1 MALGFLGAAVKGL
14 GTAKKAGGGMKM
26 ARSMFKR
33 KDKKSPQTPQQ
44 QDQSEEYYAFSLF

>member
-33 KDKKSPQTPQQ
+33 KDKKSQQ
-44 QDQSEEYYAFSLF
+44 IQLQQFLSDESE